1 MTQSPATF
9 AKTHIQT
16 LLHLLDITATDIA
29 VTQAK
34 DATISIDLTL
44 PDTESGILIGYHA
57 ETLSSL
63 QRILNLILHHQ
74 LKEWHRV
81 IINVNH
87 YRQNREQVLNDM
99 AHNAAERVRL
109 THQEVIMPYL
119 DSFERRLIH
128 LALADSPDIE
138 TVSVGE
144 GRDRRLVIRPHS
156 QDSPGQS
163 ESTS

>member
-1 MTQSPATF
+1 MTKSPLSL
-9 AKTHIQT
+9 AKTHTQI
-16 LLHLLDITATDIA
+16 LLNLLDITATDIA
-29 VTQAK
+29 VTQSQ
-34 DATISIDLTL
+34 DGTISIELTL

-57 ETLSSL
+57 ETLGSL
-63 QRILNLILHHQ
+63 QRILNLILHQQ
-74 LKEWHRV
+74 LREWHRV
-81 IINVNH
+81 IINVNN

-119 DSFERRLIH
+119 ESFERRLIH

-144 GRDRRLVIRPHS
+144 GRDRRLVIRL
-156 QDSPGQS
+156 QS
-163 ESTS
+163 EESRKAK